1 MTVDLCGSAAEWRYG
16 SDGAVGV
23 WQWGSGVE
31 VVKVKKWVV
40 WQWSCGSVC
49 AAVCV
54 GVRQCGCVAV
64 EQWVVWQ
71 WVCGAVEV

>member
-1 MTVDLCGSAAEWRYG
+1 M
-16 SDGAVGV
+16 
-23 WQWGSGVE
+23 E

-40 WQWSCGSVC
+40 WQWRCGSVC

-64 EQWVVWQ
+64 EQWVVWRLG
-71 WVCGAVEV
+71 VGGVAVGVWRS

>member
-1 MTVDLCGSAAEWRYG
+1 M
-16 SDGAVGV
+16 
-23 WQWGSGVE
+23 E

-40 WQWSCGSVC
+40 WQWRCGSVC

-54 GVRQCGCVAV
+54 GVRQCGGVWQWTSGWCGAW
-64 EQWVVWQ
+64 EWVVWQ